1 MRSYAIITGAASGMG
16 RIHARRLSE
25 AGYAC
30 ILVDINGKGL
40 ESLAGELTG
49 EGHICVVQDLTS
61 EDAAANIRAAAD
73 KAGADVRVLINNAG
87 MIFTT
92 EIARTAPE
100 KLRAMIMLHC
110 TTPLLLCREFLPDM
124 TAAGEGRIL
133 NISSIT
139 AWMDW
144 PMIGMYGNTK
154 RFVKGYSRSLRMETE
169 GSGVTVT
176 TAIFGAVDTPLF
188 GFTEKA
194 RRKMKRWGV
203 MITPEQAV
211 DKAQAAMFNGK
222 KKVTPGMLNKIAV
235 PVVSIIPDW
244 LLLKL
249 YRKFRHLLV
258 KD

>member
-1 MRSYAIITGAASGMG
+1 MRRYAIITGAASGMG

-30 ILVDINGKGL
+30 MLVDINAGGL
-40 ESLAGELTG
+40 ESLKAELEG
-49 EGHICVVQDLTS
+49 DGHICVVQDLTA
-61 EDAAANIRAAAD
+61 EDAVANIRAAAD
-73 KAGADVRVLINNAG
+73 KAGADVRILVNNAG

-92 EIARTAPE
+92 EIILTAPE

-154 RFVKGYSRSLRMETE
+154 RFIKGYSRSLRMETK

-211 DKAQAAMFNGK
+211 EKAQSAMIKGK
-222 KKVTPGMLNKIAV
+222 KKVTPGLLNKIAV

-244 LLLKL
+244 LLMKL
-249 YRKFRHLLV
+249 YRKFRHLLI
-258 KD
+258 KG